1 MFHSWDLSLSQPLGL
16 EAAVGE
22 ATCLWL
28 PWLQLDFQVFIC
40 IFFPRVKIWVLLYY
54 RLPLLTMLEPER
66 ASAKHSDSSFRSPR
80 TALLLLRAMG
90 YLAAQ
95 HHATNIY

>member
-1 MFHSWDLSLSQPLGL
+1 M
-16 EAAVGE
+16 GE

-28 PWLQLDFQVFIC
+28 PRLQLDFQVFIC
-40 IFFPRVKIWVLLYY
+40 IFFPRVKVWVLLHS

-66 ASAKHSDSSFRSPR
+66 ASTEHSDSSFRSPG
-80 TALLLLRAMG
+80 TALLLLRAMD

-95 HHATNIY
+95 HHAANVY